1 MSSIAERF
9 HKKVV
14 GNQGKDLD
22 YKARI
27 TSTGDFER
35 IEQLDTILNSWN
47 NILNIPRGTY
57 DHDPNFGSNLYK
69 YIFDPADKR
78 TISKIKAEIERSLSE
93 YDNRAKI
100 ISIDV
105 KFLSNLK
112 GFNISILVEYQNK
125 QATLKT
131 SITENSVINILG
143 G

>member
-14 GNQGKDLD
+14 GNQKKDLD
-22 YKARI
+22 YKPKI

-35 IEQLDTILNSWN
+35 VENINTVLNSWN
-47 NILNIPRGTY
+47 TILNIPRETY
-57 DHDPNFGSNLYK
+57 DHDPQFGSYLYK
-69 YIFDPADKR
+69 FIFDPADNK
-78 TISKIKAEIERSLSE
+78 TVIKIKNEIERCLAE
-93 YDNRAKI
+93 FDNRAKI
-100 ISIDV
+100 LNIDV

-112 GFNISILVEYQNK
+112 GFNIDILVEYKDK

-131 SITENSVINILG
+131 TISENTVINVLG